1 MEVRLQP
8 RKVTAQT
15 AGLKSRF
22 RDWSEVRLQPRQ
34 AIVNGVTK
42 TPLPNNTKAQDMKY
56 HHLPHIDVAG
66 YYQFITFRTYDSTDG
81 FIKNLSNQ
89 NKPNNKKQLDVDEY
103 LDSSQQGAYLNDG
116 VLLSLS
122 DFFKSNE
129 KVLYELV
136 AFAIMP
142 NHVHLLLKPLDK
154 LSLVMQTI
162 KGVSAKIIN
171 EMMGRNGQFWANG
184 YYDKA
189 IRDEKHFG
197 VVYQYIK
204 NNPLKLGDAEAS
216 PLRFYGLYDHG
227 SGASAPQSQCQEG
240 RTKVPQDHCRLQ
252 D

>member
-1 MEVRLQP
+1 M
-8 RKVTAQT
+8 
-15 AGLKSRF
+15 
-22 RDWSEVRLQPRQ
+22 EVRLQPRQ

-42 TPLPNNTKAQDMKY
+42 VPLPKNTKAQDMKY
-56 HHLPHIDVAG
+56 RHLPHIDVAG

-81 FIKNLSNQ
+81 FIEKLSNQ

-162 KGVSAKIIN
+162 KGLAQK
-171 EMMGRNGQFWANG
+171 
-184 YYDKA
+184 
-189 IRDEKHFG
+189 
-197 VVYQYIK
+197 
-204 NNPLKLGDAEAS
+204 
-216 PLRFYGLYDHG
+216 
-227 SGASAPQSQCQEG
+227 
-240 RTKVPQDHCRLQ
+240 
-252 D
+252 